1 MVKVLLIVVLLVI
14 VVTVVAVTVVVVR
27 ALVRAETVIGPFV
40 AVLTVDVLIIVSG
53 MAVDL
58 LLDALTDIT
67 RGVRTNMGVDMLADV
82 NATVLALLM
91 TVFEF
96 DMPDPLEE
104 FGC

>member
-27 ALVRAETVIGPFV
+27 ALVCAGTVIDPFV
-40 AVLTVDVLIIVSG
+40 AALIIESDV
-53 MAVDL
+53 AVDL
-58 LLDALTDIT
+58 LLDALTGII
-67 RGVRTNMGVDMLADV
+67 RGVRTNMGDDMLVDV
-82 NATVLALLM
+82 NANVLALLM